1 MNQFDLLQN
10 ISKYLARFSEQVQ
23 ITNAAGTFH
32 LNIHAENLL
41 VGLLNATYDLD
52 LVNVNHVKNGNYP
65 GIDLLDEKNGV
76 AFQVTSMPDMEKIKK
91 TIAGYFANRT
101 YEKAPILKMYMLTRK
116 ISNSQAVI
124 DKLIVAEKKKLLT
137 AGVIKHIDDVKI
149 DFSVKRDILDKD
161 SLFADL
167 NASNHLLK
175 IKKVEKL
182 LEQQFELIREANDL
196 SGYHDELQS
205 MYYEVVMN
213 DEKGMTL
220 DQVYVEPGFLL
231 HNSAFGKEKE
241 SYPNKYSGV
250 DHRYKIHEFLDDYLN
265 GKNHLDC
272 IEECRM
278 FIILGYPGQGKS
290 SFLKR
295 FVHDYI
301 KGGQNKTH
309 PVYYFQLKNIR
320 SVKAFISNPE
330 EVLRED
336 ASSSLEAEI
345 DKFKFRK
352 SFLILD
358 GLDELY
364 MRDHLEKDDVEK
376 LCKELVRLTGNY
388 KHLRIMLT
396 SRYGYIDDNSFYR
409 EKGII
414 IQLAEFTLSDQH
426 RWLDKYRHLHP
437 DTWLSK
443 QKLNEFNEV
452 IAYTYIK
459 ELIKQPMLLHMVA
472 TIHREVEESAN
483 RAKVYDL
490 LFTELISRKYSRDGQ
505 IEILKKV
512 AQSDLRCF
520 LRELA
525 FSIYQKGGEYI
536 TRNALL
542 KLKSS
547 KAFLSLLPGKD
558 FINSIRGVMVSFY
571 FRETKRNK
579 EIDNDNEDEN
589 DYAIEFLHKSL
600 KEYLVA
606 EKIVYTLMT
615 AFLEKG
621 SRSGRYIIE
630 DGNQALK
637 LIWEIFSK
645 NALSRE
651 IIQYINEIIEND
663 KILPR
668 ELLCDRILMYLE
680 YYLNKNFL
688 YEFNAEDD
696 DEPFK
701 KATCC
706 FSGMWS
712 FVSSLGLKKN
722 YLDDVYISSGLLQ
735 MIKYSSNT
743 RWGNNIS
750 DFSYQDFS
758 SLEMEDIVFFNSIF
772 WGSILSGS
780 VFDKFLFENC
790 TFNNCSFEGLD
801 LSNSEIRNSKLR
813 QCNFKD
819 SELGNFIISRTEFH
833 DCNFEGASMK
843 YFIVDDMEKE
853 AKFFYNCNFNGVK
866 DYEDTMEDI
875 KFFCDEHCTFE
886 NLVVAKY
893 ELYSDE
899 EDAVIGNNK
908 DGLTATINQELSGDY
923 KKLLD

>member
-1 MNQFDLLQN
+1 MNQSIILDS
-10 ISKYLARFSEQVQ
+10 ISVYLTRFSEE
-23 ITNAAGTFH
+23 IRISNAAGTFH

-41 VGLLNATYDLD
+41 VGLLNATYDLN
-52 LVNVNHVKNGNYP
+52 LVNLNHSERGNYP
-65 GIDLLDEKNGV
+65 VIDLLDEKNRV
-76 AFQVTSMPDMEKIKK
+76 AFQVTSTPDMKKIKE
-91 TIAGYFANRT
+91 TIAKYFAHRT
-101 YEKAPILKMYMLTRK
+101 FEKAPILKMYLLTRK

-124 DKLIVAEKKKLLT
+124 DKFIAAEKNKLLT

-149 DFSVKRDILDKD
+149 DFSVERNILDKD

-167 NASNHLLK
+167 NASNDLLK

-182 LEQQFELIREANDL
+182 LEQQFELTREANDL
-196 SGYHDELQS
+196 SGYHDELQR

-220 DQVYVEPGFLL
+220 DQMYVEPGFLL
-231 HNSAFGKEKE
+231 HNSAFGKGKE
-241 SYPNKYSGV
+241 LYLNKYSGV

-278 FIILGYPGQGKS
+278 FIIMGYPGQGKS

-309 PVYYFQLKNIR
+309 PVYYFQLKSIG
-320 SVKAFISNPE
+320 SVKAFINNPE
-330 EVLRED
+330 EVLRD
-336 ASSSLEAEI
+336 YASSSIEAEI

-358 GLDELY
+358 GLDELH

-376 LCKELVRLTGNY
+376 LCKELVRLTGRYGN
-388 KHLRIMLT
+388 LRIMLT
-396 SRYGYIDDNSFYR
+396 SRYGYIDDNSFYK
-409 EKGII
+409 EKGLI
-414 IQLAEFTLSDQH
+414 IQLAEFTLSDQY
-426 RWLDKYRHLHP
+426 RWLDKYRHFHP
-437 DTWLSK
+437 DTWLST
-443 QKLNEFNEV
+443 QKLNEFNEST
-452 IAYTYIK
+452 AYAYIK
-459 ELIKQPMLLHMVA
+459 ELIKQPILLHMVA
-472 TIHREVEESAN
+472 TIHHKVEETAN
-483 RAKVYDL
+483 RAKIYDL
-490 LFTELISRKYSRDGQ
+490 LFTELIDRKYSGDGQ
-505 IEILKKV
+505 IEILKNILP
-512 AQSDLRCF
+512 SDLRNF

-547 KAFLSLLPGKD
+547 KTFLSLLRGEY
-558 FINSIRGVMVSFY
+558 FINSIKGVMVSFY
-571 FRETKRNK
+571 FSETKRNK
-579 EIDNDNEDEN
+579 GINNDNEDEN

-615 AFLEKG
+615 EFLKKEP
-621 SRSGRYIIE
+621 RSGRYIID
-630 DGNQALK
+630 DGKQALK
-637 LIWEIFSK
+637 LIWELFSK

-651 IIQYINEIIEND
+651 IKQYIDEIIEND
-663 KILPR
+663 KVLPR
-668 ELLCDRILMYLE
+668 ELLCDRILTYLK
-680 YYLNKNFL
+680 YYLNRNFL
-688 YEFNAEDD
+688 YEFNVEDD
-696 DEPFK
+696 GEPFK
-701 KATCC
+701 KAAYC

-722 YLDDVYISSGLLQ
+722 YLHDVYVSSGLLQ
-735 MIKYSSNT
+735 MIRYSSNT
-743 RWGNNIS
+743 RLGNNIS

-758 SLEMEDIVFFNSIF
+758 SLATEDIVFFNCIF

-780 VFDKFLFENC
+780 SFDKFLFENC
-790 TFNNCSFEGLD
+790 IFNNCSFEGID
-801 LSNSEIRNSKLR
+801 LSNSEIKNSKLE

-833 DCNFEGASMK
+833 DCNFEGATMK

-866 DYEDTMEDI
+866 DYEDTMEVI
-875 KFFCDEHCTFE
+875 KSYCDENCTFE

-893 ELYSDE
+893 ESYFDE
-899 EDAVIGNNK
+899 DDAIIEKNE
-908 DGLTATINQELSGDY
+908 DGLTSAINQELSGDY